1 MISQAAHFESCQKAR
16 NARLYAIC
24 DAADDLRNR
33 MTQVWEPEVA
43 YSRYD
48 ELLADPKVEAVIIGI
63 ADQFHVSA
71 AAQAIGA
78 GKHVL
83 VEKPLGVSVEEC
95 VDLLKAKWSAPDLV
109 VRVGSMKRF
118 DPGVAFARRFIDQ
131 EMGSRLALKA
141 WYCDSTSRYTETGN
155 LQPLIAQSAN
165 PKRPQGNPKANRE
178 SYYLLGH
185 GSHLVDTARFLGGE
199 IVKVNAKLVKKYD
212 AYCWFVATEFA
223 DGSVGHLDLT
233 LAVRMG
239 WHEGFQIYGEFGSV
253 IGKLFN
259 PWYLRSA
266 EVECFSLRDGQFKRV
281 LGEDAHF
288 YRLQVESF
296 ADAVR
301 GKDTF
306 PAAGIEDGSHS
317 PVGVVTYK
325 RNPGGIDR
333 NHQDENRKMDA
344 ATLSTRSY
352 RDARCSAR

>member
-1 MISQAAHFESCQKAR
+1 MKKTADPVRIGVLGCGMISQAAHFESCQKAR

-33 MTQVWEPEVA
+33 MTQIWEPEVA

-48 ELLADPKVEAVIIGI
+48 ELLADPKVEAVIIAI
-63 ADQFHVSA
+63 ADQFHVPTA
-71 AAQAIGA
+71 VQAIEA

-95 VDLLKAKWSAPDLV
+95 VHLLKVKKAAPDLIL
-109 VRVGSMKRF
+109 RVGSMKRF
-118 DPGVAFARRFIDQ
+118 DPGIAFARRFVDQ
-131 EMGSRLALKA
+131 EMGSRLAIKA
-141 WYCDSTSRYTETGN
+141 WYCDSTSRYTETAN
-155 LQPLIAQSAN
+155 LQPLVVQSAN
-165 PKRPQGNPKANRE
+165 AKRPKGNPKANRE

-199 IVKVNAKLVKKYD
+199 IVRVNAKLVQKYD
-212 AYCWFVATEFA
+212 AYCWFVSADFA
-223 DGSVGHLDLT
+223 DGSIGHLDLT

-253 IGKLFN
+253 VAKIFN
-259 PWYLRSA
+259 PWYLKSA

-301 GKDTF
+301 GEDNF
-306 PAAGIEDGSHS
+306 PAAGIEDGLAAIKTLRAIQLSVQNEE
-317 PVGVVTYK
+317 PITVADVT
-325 RNPGGIDR
+325 GAI
-333 NHQDENRKMDA
+333 
-344 ATLSTRSY
+344 
-352 RDARCSAR
+352 

>member
-1 MISQAAHFESCQKAR
+1 MEKTSDPVRIGVLGCGMISQAAHFESCQKAR

-33 MTQVWEPEVA
+33 MDQIWQPEVA
-43 YSRYD
+43 YGQYD
-48 ELLADPKVEAVIIGI
+48 EMLADPQVEAVIIGI

-71 AAQAIGA
+71 AARAIEA

-83 VEKPLGVSVEEC
+83 VEKPLGVNVEEC
-95 VDLLKAKWSAPDLV
+95 AHLLKMKQTAPNLIC
-109 VRVGSMKRF
+109 RVGSMKRF

-131 EMGSRLALKA
+131 EMGTRLALKA
-141 WYCDSTSRYTETGN
+141 WYCDSTSRYTETAN
-155 LQPLIAQSAN
+155 LQPEIVRSVQA
-165 PKRPQGNPKANRE
+165 KRPEGDPKANRE
-178 SYYLLGH
+178 SYNLLGH

-199 IVKVNAKLVKKYD
+199 IIRVNAKLVQKYG
-212 AYCWFVATEFA
+212 AYCWFVATDFA

-239 WHEGFQIYGEFGSV
+239 WHEGFQIYGEFGSI

-266 EVECFSLRDGQFKRV
+266 EVECYSLKDGQFKRV

-301 GKDTF
+301 GDDTF
-306 PAAGIEDGSHS
+306 PAAGVEDGL
-317 PVGVVTYK
+317 
-325 RNPGGIDR
+325 
-333 NHQDENRKMDA
+333 A
-344 ATLSTRSY
+344 AIQTLRAIQLSTQKGEPVTVA
-352 RDARCSAR
+352 DVTGAI